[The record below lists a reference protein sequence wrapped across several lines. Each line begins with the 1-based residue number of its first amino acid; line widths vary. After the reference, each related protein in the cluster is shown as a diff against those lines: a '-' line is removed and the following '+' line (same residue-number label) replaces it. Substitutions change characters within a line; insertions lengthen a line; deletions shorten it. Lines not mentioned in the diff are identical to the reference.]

1 MKYGEVFGRLTYELA
16 AIVFLKKD
24 GKIRVMLGTRNL
36 RTAEL
41 EYGFLGQK
49 LGGRDRN
56 CNIDNGNIALIDM
69 VIGEV
74 RSFNIERLLSIDF
87 LGEVRSKEEYDRVYK
102 DFIEFKEEYEASKP
116 MELTMDTFDIKTQQE
131 D

>member
-1 MKYGEVFGRLTYELA
+1 MTYADVYGRLTYELA

-24 GKIRVMLGTRNL
+24 GKIRLMLGTRNL

-41 EYGFLGQK
+41 EYDFLGQQ

-69 VIGEV
+69 VIGEI
-74 RSFNIERLLSIDF
+74 RSFSVDRLLKIYF
-87 LGEVRSKEEYDRVYK
+87 LGEIRTKEDYDKAYE
-102 DFIEFKEEYEASKP
+102 DFIEFKKEYEENQP
-116 MELTMDTFDIKTQQE
+116 MELDMNTFDE
-131 D
+131 LM

>member
-41 EYGFLGQK
+41 EYGFLGQQ

>member
-87 LGEVRSKEEYDRVYK
+87 LGEVRSKEEYDKVYK